1 MDRTKHLLAVVG
13 IGFGLLI
20 PEKTTSADPGTLP
33 PGQLASFTALWWEW
47 VLSIPTPANPTVDDS
62 GANCMVGQRDFVW
75 FLAGVNGGG
84 SATLACSVPADKTLF
99 FPVINSFFFNTPNCG
114 QGPENLTVKFMRT
127 LVKPFIDAAQNLSVT
142 VDGKDIKKTLLRRV
156 QSDPFVTAL
165 PADNIF
171 GPDACAKGVPLPAGI
186 YSPSVDD
193 GFYVALS
200 PLSPGRHTI
209 HFHADSGSLTED
221 VTYNLKIVPVLLK

>member
-1 MDRTKHLLAVVG
+1 MMSISRVLTITDIM
-13 IGFGLLI
+13 IGLMMPAKMAF
-20 PEKTTSADPGTLP
+20 ADPDGLP
-33 PGQLASFTALWWEW
+33 PGQLPTFTALWWEW
-47 VLSIPTPANPTVDDS
+47 VLSIPTPVNPTLDTT
-62 GANCMVGQRDFVW
+62 GADCMVGQRDFVW

-171 GPDACAKGVPLPAGI
+171 GHDACATGVPLPAGI

-200 PLSPGRHTI
+200 PLSPGPHTI
-209 HFHADSGSLTED
+209 HFHADSGKFTED
-221 VTYNLKIVPVLLK
+221 VTYNLTIVPVLLK